1 MSAGDQDN
9 GQAAGQIGQIL
20 EKKRLE
26 KGLSLKEVEHAT
38 KIRTR
43 YLEGLEREDPTALP
57 DHVYARGFL
66 KTYANFLGLDGERL
80 SKELKD
86 RRAPRRERQL
96 DYQADQAPT
105 RASEREQPLIT
116 PGGVERRRVSGGTIL
131 TVALAVLVLAGV
143 IGALYYVGSRSSG
156 SGGTAD
162 NSAEEPAAE
171 QEEERDPTPPR
182 EKPVSDT
189 TTGTAKFSGVGEADE
204 KSSTDDAEEKAAAS
218 ETAQVTVRVFSS
230 PTGMTV
236 LADGAVVYE
245 GVAQPGFSQIFE
257 ARRDLT
263 ISTRNGGAVEVEVD
277 NQNLGRIGQPGQ
289 PVTRDF
295 PVQSAS

>member
-1 MSAGDQDN
+1 MSLGDQDN

-43 YLEGLEREDPTALP
+43 YLEGLEREDPTVLP

-80 SKELKD
+80 SRELKD

-96 DYQADQAPT
+96 DYQAPNQELT
-105 RASEREQPLIT
+105 RASEREHPLMT
-116 PGGVERRRVSGGTIL
+116 PGGVERRRVSWGTIL
-131 TVALAVLVLAGV
+131 TIALAVLVLAGV

-156 SGGTAD
+156 SGTAD
-162 NSAEEPAAE
+162 NDSEEPAAE
-171 QEEERDPTPPR
+171 QEERDSGPPR
-182 EKPVSDT
+182 EEPASGKGA
-189 TTGTAKFSGVGEADE
+189 GTEKADDAGNADE
-204 KSSTDDAEEKAAAS
+204 KSSAEDAEEKAAAS
-218 ETAQVTVRVFSS
+218 ETAPVTVRVFNS
-230 PTGMTV
+230 PTGMTL
-236 LADGAVVYE
+236 LADGAVVYD
-245 GVAQPGFSQIFE
+245 GVAQPGFSQTFE
-257 ARRDLT
+257 ARRALT
-263 ISTRNGGAVEVEVD
+263 VSTRNGAAVEIEVD
-277 NQNLGRIGQPGQ
+277 GQNLGRIGQPGQ

-295 PVQSAS
+295 PVQPTG